1 MATTTPHSSGC
12 SCTSCKPEVKKVKKK
27 IKKSEIIVK
36 ATEDDLREELN
47 KAKKI
52 VKQPSTPIM
61 EQKYSG
67 ILKAKRVE
75 LPDLKP
81 REFIPLHNH
90 SCYSVKDAVMSIEE
104 YVDACIEL
112 GIKGGAL
119 TEHGNMSSALKF
131 YKAMTAKGLKPIIGN
146 EIYTDDYIEEKI
158 EAAAEK
164 AAKKKEEEGAEA
176 GYLADD
182 YGHLLLLAPTAEAY
196 HELLHVNAKG
206 FRDGFYKRP
215 RVTHQYVL
223 ENASKHLIA
232 TSGCLASKFNY
243 YIRAGEDKKAMQ
255 LLDDY
260 KQAFGDRFYVELHF
274 NELEI
279 QRYCTEKILSMAKEL
294 SIPWIVALD
303 AHYAKPEHARFH
315 DYLKMIHY
323 GGTIRNP
330 SKFLYNT
337 RELYVKNSID
347 IIHSALKWEYD
358 ISIRDIEEGLDRT
371 LEIYHRTNFEME
383 LGKLKFPKYSDDPN
397 FDPNKALKKKCIAGF
412 HRRKKQGLIPPEK
425 EHEYIERFNREFPV
439 IVNKGFADYFLVVSE
454 LTDYC
459 RKTKMHR
466 GGGRGC
472 FTPENEVML
481 SDGTKKKIT
490 EVEIGDKVISH
501 DLKEHVVTNKFEYDC
516 SEEITN
522 IAVEDGRKIR
532 CTDDHKI
539 FAIKKEDWDK
549 GIREPKWYKAEELE
563 EGDMIAEI

>member
-1 MATTTPHSSGC
+1 MTDCA
-12 SCTSCKPEVKKVKKK
+12 CTKKKK
-27 IKKSEIIVK
+27 IKKIKKAVSEVPQKI
-36 ATEDDLREELN
+36 TQEELN
-47 KAKKI
+47 EISQKAKARLKS
-52 VKQPSTPIM
+52 QEPLLM
-61 EQKYSG
+61 EQKYPG
-67 ILKAKRVE
+67 ILKAKNVE
-75 LPDLKP
+75 LPDLKS

-131 YKAMTAKGLKPIIGN
+131 YKAMKAKGLKPIIGN

-164 AAKKKEEEGAEA
+164 AIKKKDEEGAEA

-215 RVTHQYVL
+215 RVTHQYIL

-294 SIPWIVALD
+294 GIPWIVALD

-337 RELYVKNSID
+337 RELYMKSSVE

-371 LEIYHRTNFEME
+371 LEIYDRTNFEME

-397 FDPNKALKKKCIAGF
+397 FDPNAALKKKCIAGF
-412 HRRKKQGLIPPEK
+412 HRRRKQGVLPAPGLTEQD
-425 EHEYIERFNREFPV
+425 YIDRFNREFPV
-439 IVNKGFADYFLVVSE
+439 IVNKGFADYFLVVSD

-459 RKTKMHR
+459 RRTGMHR

-472 FTPENEVML
+472 FTADNEVIL
-481 SDGTKKKIT
+481 SDGSKKKIN

-539 FAIKKEDWDK
+539 LAIKKEDWDK